1 MYVSAD
7 SSDVWAERKYFAVGA
22 DGYPA
27 GQAGCPPDS
36 FSADGQL
43 WGNPTYRWDVMR
55 ADGYRWWMRRFKRA
69 FQLYDYVRLD
79 HFLGFS
85 SYYCI
90 PNGKTPL
97 QGSWYF
103 GPGLDLFLRAYQEF
117 GPLPVV
123 AEDLGTVTPA
133 VRTLVSATG
142 FPGMDVAQFYQGD
155 PSEQYEPAPQ
165 KMVYT
170 STHDTNTLLGWVRE
184 RYGLAPAE
192 GAGEEDVVRLHDEAV
207 AKADRVMDNCLAT
220 DADVAMVTLQDVL
233 RLDEN
238 HRMNVP
244 GVATGNWSWQAD
256 QASIDA
262 SQQHLRDLAEKSGR
276 I

>member
-1 MYVSAD
+1 
-7 SSDVWAERKYFAVGA
+7 
-22 DGYPA
+22 
-27 GQAGCPPDS
+27 
-36 FSADGQL
+36 
-43 WGNPTYRWDVMR
+43 
-55 ADGYRWWMRRFKRA
+55 
-69 FQLYDYVRLD
+69 
-79 HFLGFS
+79 
-85 SYYCI
+85 
-90 PNGKTPL
+90 
-97 QGSWYF
+97 
-103 GPGLDLFLRAYQEF
+103 
-117 GPLPVV
+117 V

-155 PSEQYEPAPQ
+155 PSEQYDPAPQ

-184 RYGLAPAE
+184 HYGLVPAE